1 MTSGG
6 MDQSQPEGFR
16 PSSGSAFSH
25 VPSQNPGIGLRQ
37 KKTNDYNSVPSALNS
52 SATHFMPIVLTPTG
66 DVIKR
71 REMPKIPAMSD
82 AEREQKVARKL
93 EELKMNVR
101 RSQLPSHLALDLEQE
116 TSLEAKYVS
125 ELKIGKIGAEHGG
138 SPQDG
143 GRRSGSNEGE
153 GSPRSLPG
161 PTRQVDYY
169 QGQKQGCHDTIT
181 SPVKNGQFFCNSATE
196 DCQGHVMLPC
206 HHRWGSDD
214 DAQHNSVFS
223 SPCHQSLSPGQG
235 CDDASLLRRHSQG
248 QVHPTG
254 FLSQQMAPQQPY
266 PMATP
271 FPFQVQLQQDPR
283 TGLFQ
288 MIPVPMPA
296 MPHTPGMVPAYSMPV
311 IPPPSP
317 PQQEHQY
324 QMNSQS
330 KQSIYRPQADISE
343 GRSRGVKG
351 RLRSTKVHRLRTAG
365 EGDFDK
371 LNDERC
377 LRLSEVEEGREG
389 RQGGYYENSEEGSDP
404 EMTSNRRRRDRKS
417 NLKRAKSGSHID
429 YQYSEIDI
437 DASPPSAFSRT
448 TYRSSLRLEN
458 GLSHS
463 QPNIGGHQMV
473 VYDTGDTKLQQQKK
487 LDCMSPDDLCS
498 SPPPS
503 PSWSKDSGVSGV
515 NMKGSAD
522 ATLMERLLNGDTVKH
537 QQKLVRVIQLIRDE
551 FAYDGYLENGI
562 EDLAMG
568 E

>member
-1 MTSGG
+1 M
-6 MDQSQPEGFR
+6 
-16 PSSGSAFSH
+16 H
-25 VPSQNPGIGLRQ
+25 
-37 KKTNDYNSVPSALNS
+37 
-52 SATHFMPIVLTPTG
+52 HC
-66 DVIKR
+66 
-71 REMPKIPAMSD
+71 SD
-82 AEREQKVARKL
+82 GTVKVK
-93 EELKMNVR
+93 
-101 RSQLPSHLALDLEQE
+101 
-116 TSLEAKYVS
+116 
-125 ELKIGKIGAEHGG
+125 
-138 SPQDG
+138 
-143 GRRSGSNEGE
+143 
-153 GSPRSLPG
+153 
-161 PTRQVDYY
+161 
-169 QGQKQGCHDTIT
+169 
-181 SPVKNGQFFCNSATE
+181 
-196 DCQGHVMLPC
+196 
-206 HHRWGSDD
+206 
-214 DAQHNSVFS
+214 
-223 SPCHQSLSPGQG
+223 
-235 CDDASLLRRHSQG
+235 
-248 QVHPTG
+248 VHPTG

-562 EDLAMG
+562 EDLAMAEYILSLGNLKWETFQSAVTEKYCDLYWQDELMTRLYEAVNGQKPVTVTDQRGVIRKMRSKQPKTPPAGAG
-568 E
+568 EPDPMSLLRGAGSRRPRPMSDIHDLVNRPTSGAGSFIQSTPAEN